1 MTFWRSGAASPAEA
15 MQKLPDDTDL
25 EALLERIAERARPR
39 ATEGKVADYIPAL
52 AKVDPGKFAIA
63 LVTADGRLHAT
74 GDAREPFSIQ
84 SISKLFLLALAM
96 EWIGQPLWR
105 RVDREP
111 SGMRFNSLIQLETEG
126 GVPRN
131 PFINAGAIVVTD
143 ALIERRWNLE
153 SSFRNQMRLLA
164 GNPEI
169 LYDDEVF
176 HSEQSHGDL
185 NRAIAFVL
193 KAYGNL
199 NADPIAVTNAYFRA
213 CSLAMSAADLARA
226 GLFLVAPQAGPAAL
240 AAGREARRLR
250 ALMST
255 CGLYDQSGEFAWR
268 VGLPGKSG
276 VGGGVLAVKPGAF
289 AVCAW
294 SPPLDRFGNSVAA
307 QAALEDLARALG

>member
-1 MTFWRSGAASPAEA
+1 
-15 MQKLPDDTDL
+15 MQKLTDQRGVQ
-25 EALLERIAERARPR
+25 ALLERIADEARPR
-39 ATEGKVADYIPAL
+39 AAEGKVADYIPAL
-52 AKVDPGKFAIA
+52 ARVDPGKFALA
-63 LVTADGRLHAT
+63 VVTAEGREYAT

-96 EWIGQPLWR
+96 EWIGEPLWQ
-105 RVDREP
+105 RVRREP
-111 SGMRFNSLIQLETEG
+111 SGMRFNSLIQLETEE

-153 SSFRNQMRLLA
+153 TSFRNQMRLMA
-164 GNPEI
+164 GNPE
-169 LYDDEVF
+169 LHYDDAVF
-176 HSEQSHGDL
+176 RSEQSHGDL

-199 NADPIAVTNAYFRA
+199 LGDPMAVVNAYFRA
-213 CSLAMSAADLARA
+213 CSLAVPALDLARA
-226 GLFLVAPQAGPAAL
+226 ALFLVAPQTGPAAV
-240 AAGREARRLR
+240 AEGRNARGLR

-276 VGGGVLAVKPGAF
+276 VGGGILAVKPGAF
-289 AVCAW
+289 AACAW
-294 SPPLDRFGNSVAA
+294 SPPLDAYGNSVAG
-307 QAALEDLARALG
+307 QAALEELARQLC